1 MPRKKEKAP
10 TERQLRV
17 AEEIR
22 HVVSDT
28 LLKVDLYDAD
38 VTPSMVMVTG
48 VKVSPDFSWT
58 TVQVHSIG
66 QGADEDKMLDALNR
80 HKSVFRKAIGN
91 NIRLRI
97 TPDVRFC
104 LDNRFDEME
113 KINALFDNPELQKDL
128 KKDSV

>member
-17 AEEIR
+17 SEEIR

-28 LLKVDLYDAD
+28 LLRVDLYDDD
-38 VTPSMVMVTG
+38 VKPTMVMVTG

-58 TVQVHSIG
+58 TIQVHAIG
-66 QGADEDKMLDALNR
+66 NTDEEKMVDALNR
-80 HKSVFRKAIGN
+80 HKGVFRKQIGDK
-91 NIRLRI
+91 IRLRI

-104 LDNRFDEME
+104 LDNRFDEMD
-113 KINALFDNPELQKDL
+113 KINALFENPIVKEDL
-128 KKDSV
+128 KKKG